1 MQEIL
6 DNWYFAVLP
15 TLVYCGVGIAAT
27 RRLEATL
34 DYLGGAIRSRADLTD
49 FRRVVNLNMALALV
63 VLLMAALYTL
73 ALGFSLMTGRLSP
86 TTFFVYVCFLP
97 LAGAACNQLYFRRVE
112 ARARDLRVV
121 SADPEIEAT
130 YRRWL
135 KEWGEP
141 RLRLT

>member
-6 DNWYFAVLP
+6 DNWYYAVLP

-34 DYLGGAIRSRADLTD
+34 DYLGGAIRSRADLAD

-63 VLLMAALYTL
+63 VLVMAGLYTL
-73 ALGFSLMTGRLSP
+73 ALGFTLVTGHLSP

-97 LAGAACNQLYFRRVE
+97 LAGAACSKLYFQRVE

-121 SADPEIEAT
+121 SADPEIEAA
-130 YRRWL
+130 YQRSI
-135 KEWGEP
+135 KEWREP
-141 RLRLT
+141 RLRLS